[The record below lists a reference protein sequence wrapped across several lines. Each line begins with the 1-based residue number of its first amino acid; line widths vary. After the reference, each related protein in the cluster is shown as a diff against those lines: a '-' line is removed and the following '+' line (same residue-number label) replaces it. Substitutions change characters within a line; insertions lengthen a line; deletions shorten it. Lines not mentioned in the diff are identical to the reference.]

1 VTVVEARS
9 PGDTGRGALSGPDT
23 SGVRRATVQV
33 VVFLGVLMA
42 LPVVL
47 SSFWIQILTSVAIYS
62 VVALSLAMLMGRVG
76 LVSLCQ
82 IALLAVGG
90 WVALRL
96 GFAFGE
102 GLPFPVLLLAT
113 SVITAGIGTLIG
125 LPALRLSGLHL
136 ALITL
141 MAAAAISQILQAVN
155 FPNGG
160 PGFLGY
166 SQAAAGSVAA
176 SVKRPSLLASD
187 AAYYRV
193 VVLVAA
199 LMFGMGIAHVRSKAG
214 RAWAAI
220 RQSEMAA
227 VAAGVNVTLYKLW
240 AFALASFMT
249 GAAGCLLAA
258 SAGGLT
264 TYAFP
269 AQDSIT
275 LLAVVLMGG
284 IYTFWGPIVAGF
296 LLKLLPELLKNWG
309 LPPDVLTILFGIG
322 VLQAMLTAPEGLA
335 VQFPRDIANL
345 VRTLARKAGWA
356 PRSA

>member
-1 VTVVEARS
+1 VTTLQAPSATTSRRLLFAHAS
-9 PGDTGRGALSGPDT
+9 PTT
-23 SGVRRATVQV
+23 RRALVQSVVLV
-33 VVFLGVLMA
+33 VVLLLA
-42 LPVVL
+42 PAVL
-47 SSFWIQILTSVAIYS
+47 SSFWIQILTSVAVYS
-62 VVALSLAMLMGRVG
+62 IVALSLALLMGRVG

-90 WVALRL
+90 WIALRL
-96 GFAFGE
+96 GFATNM
-102 GLPFPVLLLAT
+102 PFPLLLLVT
-113 SVITAGIGTLIG
+113 GVITGVVGTLIG

-141 MAAAAISQILQAVN
+141 MAAAAITQVIQAVN

-160 PGFLGY
+160 AGLLGY

-176 SVKRPSLLASD
+176 SVQRPDLLASD
-187 AAYYRV
+187 SAYYRTV
-193 VVLVAA
+193 IIVAG
-199 LMFGMGIAHVRSKAG
+199 LMFAIGVLHVRGKAG

-227 VAAGVNVTLYKLW
+227 VAAGVNVTFYKLW

-249 GAAGCLLAA
+249 GVAGCLLAA
-258 SAGGLT
+258 STGGLT

-284 IYTFWGPIVAGF
+284 IYSFWGPIVSGV

-335 VQFPRDIANL
+335 VQIPRDIARL
-345 VRTLARKAGWA
+345 SYRLSHSR
-356 PRSA
+356 

>member
-1 VTVVEARS
+1 MTAVETSS
-9 PGDTGRGALSGPDT
+9 PSEPHRASPASSFGS
-23 SGVRRATVQV
+23 RATRRGTLQA
-33 VVFLGVLMA
+33 VVFLAVVLL
-42 LPVVL
+42 LPLVL

-62 VVALSLAMLMGRVG
+62 IVALSLAMLMGRVG

-90 WVALRL
+90 WIALRL
-96 GFAFGE
+96 GFGTS
-102 GLPFPVLLLAT
+102 LPFPVLLIAT
-113 SVITAGIGTLIG
+113 GAITAVVGTLIG

-141 MAAAAISQILQAVN
+141 MAAAAITQIIQAVN

-166 SQAAAGSVAA
+166 SKDAAGSVAA
-176 SVKRPSLLASD
+176 SIQRPDWLASD
-187 AAYYRV
+187 AAYYRAA
-193 VVLVAA
+193 VLVAA
-199 LMFGMGIAHVRSKAG
+199 LMFLVGVLHVHGKAG
-214 RAWAAI
+214 RAWAAL

-227 VAAGVNVTLYKLW
+227 VASGVNVTLHKLW

-249 GAAGCLLAA
+249 GVAGCLLAA

-269 AQDSIT
+269 VQDSIT

-284 IYTFWGPIVAGF
+284 IYTFWGPIVAAV
-296 LLKLLPELLKNWG
+296 LLKLLPEILKNWG
-309 LPPDVLTILFGIG
+309 LPPDLLTILFGLG
-322 VLQAMLTAPEGLA
+322 VLQAMTTAPEGLA
-335 VQFPRDIANL
+335 VQFPKDVVNL
-345 VRTLARKAGWA
+345 SRALSKRAGLAQRA
-356 PRSA
+356 P

>member
-1 VTVVEARS
+1 MTAVDASSPRS
-9 PGDTGRGALSGPDT
+9 TRSRALFGASTPA
-23 SGVRRATVQV
+23 VRRATLQV
-33 VVFLGVLMA
+33 LVFLAVLLV
-42 LPVVL
+42 LPQVL

-62 VVALSLAMLMGRVG
+62 IVALSLAMLMGRVG

-96 GFAFGE
+96 GFGFGE
-102 GLPFPVLLLAT
+102 WLPFPVLLLAT

-141 MAAAAISQILQAVN
+141 MAAAALTQILQAIN

-176 SVKRPSLLASD
+176 SVTRPPLLSSD

-199 LMFGMGIAHVRSKAG
+199 LMFGIGIAHVRSKAG

-227 VAAGVNVTLYKLW
+227 VSAGVNVTLYKLW

-264 TYAFP
+264 
-269 AQDSIT
+269 
-275 LLAVVLMGG
+275 
-284 IYTFWGPIVAGF
+284 
-296 LLKLLPELLKNWG
+296 
-309 LPPDVLTILFGIG
+309 
-322 VLQAMLTAPEGLA
+322 
-335 VQFPRDIANL
+335 
-345 VRTLARKAGWA
+345 
-356 PRSA
+356 

>member
-1 VTVVEARS
+1 MTVVSTRPNTVS
-9 PGDTGRGALSGPDT
+9 PRVWSSAKPTT
-23 SGVRRATVQV
+23 RRAIIQAG
-33 VVFLGVLMA
+33 VFLLVLML
-42 LPVVL
+42 LPLVL

-62 VVALSLAMLMGRVG
+62 IVALSLAMLMGRVG

-90 WVALRL
+90 WVALRV
-96 GFAFGE
+96 GFATNM
-102 GLPFPVLLLAT
+102 PFPVLIVVTA
-113 SVITAGIGTLIG
+113 VITGVIGTLIG

-141 MAAAAISQILQAVN
+141 MAAAAITQIIQAVN

-166 SQAAAGSVAA
+166 SPGAAGSVAA
-176 SVKRPSLLASD
+176 AVARPPLLASD
-187 AAYYRV
+187 AAYYRAV
-193 VVLVAA
+193 VVVAG
-199 LMFGMGIAHVRSKAG
+199 LMFLVGIFHVRSKPG
-214 RAWAAI
+214 RAWASI
-220 RQSEMAA
+220 RQSH
-227 VAAGVNVTLYKLW
+227 VAAIATGVNVTLYKLW

-249 GAAGCLLAA
+249 GVAGCLLAA
-258 SAGGLT
+258 STGGLT

-284 IYTFWGPIVAGF
+284 IFTFWGPIVSAV

-335 VQFPRDIANL
+335 VQFPRDMANL
-345 VRTLARKAGWA
+345 SRKLGLTFRAQ
-356 PRSA
+356 

>member
-1 VTVVEARS
+1 MTAVEAQQQPHTRPTSALS
-9 PGDTGRGALSGPDT
+9 PAARRGA
-23 SGVRRATVQV
+23 VQIV
-33 VVFLGVLMA
+33 VLLVVLML
-42 LPVVL
+42 LPLVL
-47 SSFWIQILTSVAIYS
+47 SNFWIQILTSVAIYS
-62 VVALSLAMLMGRVG
+62 VVTLSLALLMGRVG

-96 GFAFGE
+96 GFALGPAF
-102 GLPFPVLLLAT
+102 PFPLLLL
-113 SVITAGIGTLIG
+113 ITGAVTAIIGTLIG

-141 MAAAAISQILQAVN
+141 MAAAAITQIIQAVN

-166 SQAAAGSVAA
+166 SKDAAGSVAA
-176 SVKRPSLLASD
+176 SIARPEVLATD
-187 AAYYRV
+187 PAYYRV
-193 VVLVAA
+193 CVLVAA
-199 LMFGMGIAHVRSKAG
+199 VMFLVGVWHVRGKAG

-220 RQSEMAA
+220 RQSELAA

-240 AFALASFMT
+240 AFALASFMV
-249 GAAGCLLAA
+249 GVAGCLLAA
-258 SAGGLT
+258 STGGLT
-264 TYAFP
+264 AYAFP

-284 IYTFWGPIVAGF
+284 VYTFWGPVVAAV
-296 LLKLLPELLKNWG
+296 LLKLLPEILKNWG

-345 VRTLARKAGWA
+345 SQRLGRLATRT
-356 PRSA
+356 P

>member
-1 VTVVEARS
+1 MTTVQTKPAVAINRWS
-9 PGDTGRGALSGPDT
+9 RFST
-23 SGVRRATVQV
+23 SAATRRATLQSVVLV
-33 VVFLGVLMA
+33 VVLLVLPA
-42 LPVVL
+42 VL
-47 SSFWIQILTSVAIYS
+47 SSFWIQILTSVVIYS
-62 VVALSLAMLMGRVG
+62 VVALSLALLMGRVG

-82 IALLAVGG
+82 IALLAIGG
-90 WVALRL
+90 WIALRL
-96 GFAFGE
+96 GFATGM
-102 GLPFPVLLLAT
+102 PFPLLLLAT
-113 SVITAGIGTLIG
+113 AAITAVVGTLIG

-136 ALITL
+136 ALVTL
-141 MAAAAISQILQAVN
+141 MAAAAITQVIQAVN

-166 SQAAAGSVAA
+166 SPAAAGSVAA
-176 SVKRPSLLASD
+176 SVERPALLASD
-187 AAYYRV
+187 AASFRV
-193 VVLVAA
+193 VVLVSA
-199 LMFGMGIAHVRSKAG
+199 LMFLLGVLHVRSKAG

-227 VAAGVNVTLYKLW
+227 VAAGVNVTVYKLW

-258 SAGGLT
+258 STGGLT

-269 AQDSIT
+269 TQDSIT

-284 IYTFWGPIVAGF
+284 IFSFWGPIVSGV
-296 LLKLLPELLKNWG
+296 LLKLLPEVLKNWG

-335 VQFPRDIANL
+335 VQIPRDLGNL
-345 VRTLARKAGWA
+345 VRKVSHSR
-356 PRSA
+356 

>member
-1 VTVVEARS
+1 MTAVETKPETPANRWLL
-9 PGDTGRGALSGPDT
+9 GRPT
-23 SGVRRATVQV
+23 SATRRAAIQSVI
-33 VVFLGVLMA
+33 LLAVLLV
-42 LPVVL
+42 LPAIL

-62 VVALSLAMLMGRVG
+62 VVALSLALLMGRVG

-96 GFAFGE
+96 GFATAM
-102 GLPFPVLLLAT
+102 PFPLLLVAT
-113 SVITAGIGTLIG
+113 AIVTAVIGTLIG

-141 MAAAAISQILQAVN
+141 MAAAAITQIIQAVN

-166 SQAAAGSVAA
+166 NPAAAGSVAA
-176 SVKRPSLLASD
+176 SVERPAVLASD

-199 LMFGMGIAHVRSKAG
+199 LMFLLGVLHVRSKAG

-258 SAGGLT
+258 STGGLT

-269 AQDSIT
+269 VQDSIT

-284 IYTFWGPIVAGF
+284 IFTFWGPIVSGV

-335 VQFPRDIANL
+335 VQFPRDMANL
-345 VRTLARKAGWA
+345 SRVVSRKLGLA
-356 PRSA
+356 PRPQ

>member
-1 VTVVEARS
+1 MTAVEARS
-9 PGDTGRGALSGPDT
+9 PEEARTSRPSRFGGPSTRRGSIQAG
-23 SGVRRATVQV
+23 
-33 VVFLGVLMA
+33 VFLLVA
-42 LPVVL
+42 LGLPFVL

-96 GFAFGE
+96 GFGTS
-102 GLPFPVLLLAT
+102 LPFPLLVLAT
-113 SVITAGIGTLIG
+113 GAITAVIGTLIG
-125 LPALRLSGLHL
+125 LPALRLSGLYL

-141 MAAAAISQILQAVN
+141 MAAAAITQIIQAVN

-166 SQAAAGSVAA
+166 SKDAAGSVAA
-176 SVKRPSLLASD
+176 SVQRPDWLAADS
-187 AAYYRV
+187 AYYRA

-199 LMFGMGIAHVRSKAG
+199 LMFLVGVLHVRGRAG

-249 GAAGCLLAA
+249 GVASCLLAA
-258 SAGGLT
+258 STGGLT

-284 IYTFWGPIVAGF
+284 IYTFWGPIVAGVLF
-296 LLKLLPELLKNWG
+296 KLLPEILKNWG
-309 LPPDVLTILFGIG
+309 LPPDLLTILFGIG
-322 VLQAMLTAPEGLA
+322 VLQAMTTAPEGLA
-335 VQFPRDIANL
+335 VQFPKDMANL
-345 VRTLARKAGWA
+345 SRALSKRAGLA
-356 PRSA
+356 PRTQ

>member
-1 VTVVEARS
+1 MTAVQTKSES
-9 PGDTGRGALSGPDT
+9 PANRWLGSPQSAT
-23 SGVRRATVQV
+23 RRAAIQS
-33 VVFLGVLMA
+33 LVLLA
-42 LPVVL
+42 VLLVLPAFL

-62 VVALSLAMLMGRVG
+62 VVALSLALLMGRVG

-96 GFAFGE
+96 GFATGM
-102 GLPFPVLLLAT
+102 PFPLLLILTAM
-113 SVITAGIGTLIG
+113 ITAGIGTLIG

-141 MAAAAISQILQAVN
+141 MAAAAITQIIQAVN

-166 SQAAAGSVAA
+166 SKDAAGSVAA
-176 SVKRPSLLASD
+176 SVERPALLASD
-187 AAYYRV
+187 VAYYRM
-193 VVLVAA
+193 VVLVSG
-199 LMFGMGIAHVRSKAG
+199 LMFLVGVLHVRGRAG

-258 SAGGLT
+258 STGGLT

-284 IYTFWGPIVAGF
+284 IYSFWGPIVSGV

-335 VQFPRDIANL
+335 VQFPRDMANL
-345 VRTLARKAGWA
+345 SRMVSRKLGLA
-356 PRSA
+356 PRPQ

>member
-1 VTVVEARS
+1 MTTLEADWRTRLVELTS
-9 PGDTGRGALSGPDT
+9 TTGS
-23 SGVRRATVQV
+23 RATTRAVL
-33 VVFLGVLMA
+33 LGVALLA
-42 LPVVL
+42 LPDVL
-47 SSFWIQILTSVAIYS
+47 STFWVQILTSVAIYS
-62 VVALSLAMLMGRVG
+62 IVALSLALLMGRVG

-96 GFAFGE
+96 GFAFD
-102 GLPFPVLLLAT
+102 LPFPVLLLVT
-113 SVITAGIGTLIG
+113 GLLTAGLGTLIG

-141 MAAAAISQILQAVN
+141 MAAAAITQIIQAIN

-160 PGFLGY
+160 PGFFGY
-166 SQAAAGSVAA
+166 SAAAAGSVSA
-176 SVKRPSLLASD
+176 SVQRPPLLASD
-187 AAYYRV
+187 ASYYRAV
-193 VVLVAA
+193 VVVAA
-199 LMFGMGIAHVRSKAG
+199 LMFGLGVIHVRNKPG

-220 RQSEMAA
+220 RQSEASA
-227 VAAGVNVTLYKLW
+227 IAAGVNVTLYKLW

-249 GAAGCLLAA
+249 GVAGCLLAA

-284 IYTFWGPIVAGF
+284 IYTLWGPLVAGV
-296 LLKLLPELLKNWG
+296 LLKLVPELLKNWG
-309 LPPDVLTILFGIG
+309 IPPDVLTILFGIG
-322 VLQAMLTAPEGLA
+322 VLQAMLTAPQGLA
-335 VQFPRDIANL
+335 VQVPRDLANL
-345 VRTLARKAGWA
+345 SRALNRALSRTA
-356 PRSA
+356 

>member
-1 VTVVEARS
+1 MTTAEAQPAEESRRS
-9 PGDTGRGALSGPDT
+9 LPGASAPV
-23 SGVRRATVQV
+23 VRRTAIQIAI
-33 VVFLGVLMA
+33 FIAILLVLPA
-42 LPVVL
+42 VL

-62 VVALSLAMLMGRVG
+62 IVALSLAMLIGRVG

-90 WVALRL
+90 WIALRL
-96 GFAFGE
+96 SFATGMS
-102 GLPFPVLLLAT
+102 FPLLLLLTGAL
-113 SVITAGIGTLIG
+113 TAVIGTLIG
-125 LPALRLSGLHL
+125 LPALRLSGLYL

-141 MAAAAISQILQAVN
+141 MFAAAITQVIQAVN

-166 SQAAAGSVAA
+166 SPAAAGSVAA
-176 SVKRPSLLASD
+176 SVERPALLASD
-187 AAYYRV
+187 PAYYRV
-193 VVLVAA
+193 VVVVAA
-199 LMFGMGIAHVRSKAG
+199 VMFLVGILHVRSKAG

-220 RQSEMAA
+220 RQSETSA

-249 GAAGCLLAA
+249 GVAGCLLAA
-258 SAGGLT
+258 STGGLT

-269 AQDSIT
+269 VQDSIT

-284 IYTFWGPIVAGF
+284 IYTFWGPIVAGV
-296 LLKLLPELLKNWG
+296 LLKLLPEILKNWG

-335 VQFPRDIANL
+335 VQFPRDMAN
-345 VRTLARKAGWA
+345 LARKLGLSTR
-356 PRSA
+356 PQ

>member
-1 VTVVEARS
+1 MSTLEVEPRVVRPRRLS
-9 PGDTGRGALSGPDT
+9 VIDFTRPGTQRLMLQYA
-23 SGVRRATVQV
+23 
-33 VVFLGVLMA
+33 VFL
-42 LPVVL
+42 VVL
-47 SSFWIQILTSVAIYS
+47 LSLPAVLSTFWVQILTSVAIYS
-62 VVALSLAMLMGRVG
+62 IVALSLALLIGRVG

-90 WVALRL
+90 WIALRL
-96 GFAFGE
+96 GFGTP
-102 GLPFPVLLLAT
+102 LPFPVLLLVT
-113 SVITAGIGTLIG
+113 GLLTAGIGTLIG
-125 LPALRLSGLHL
+125 LPALRLSGLYL

-141 MAAAAISQILQAVN
+141 MAAAAITQVIQATN

-166 SQAAAGSVAA
+166 SPAAAGSVAA
-176 SVKRPSLLASD
+176 AIQRPPLITSD
-187 AAYYRV
+187 AAFYRV
-193 VVLVAA
+193 VLLVAA
-199 LMFGMGIAHVRSKAG
+199 LMFMLAAWQVNGKAG

-220 RQSEMAA
+220 RQSELSAI
-227 VAAGVNVTLYKLW
+227 AAGVNVTLYKLW
-240 AFALASFMT
+240 AFALASFMV
-249 GAAGCLLAA
+249 GIAGCLLAA

-284 IYTFWGPIVAGF
+284 IFSFSGPIVAGF
-296 LLKLLPELLKNWG
+296 LLKFVPELLKNFG

-335 VQFPRDIANL
+335 VQFPRDMRNL
-345 VRTLARKAGWA
+345 ARTLRKRLG
-356 PRSA
+356 

>member
-1 VTVVEARS
+1 MTAVESKPASSANRWMLGQ
-9 PGDTGRGALSGPDT
+9 PT
-23 SGVRRATVQV
+23 SATRRAVIQV
-33 VVFLGVLMA
+33 VVLLA
-42 LPVVL
+42 ILLILPAIL

-62 VVALSLAMLMGRVG
+62 VVALSLALLMGRVG

-96 GFAFGE
+96 GFATGM
-102 GLPFPVLLLAT
+102 PFPLLLL
-113 SVITAGIGTLIG
+113 VTAIVTAVIGTLIG

-141 MAAAAISQILQAVN
+141 MAAAAITQIIQAVN

-166 SQAAAGSVAA
+166 NPAAAGSVAA
-176 SVKRPSLLASD
+176 SVERPALLASD

-199 LMFGMGIAHVRSKAG
+199 LMFLLGILHVHSKAG

-258 SAGGLT
+258 STGGLT

-269 AQDSIT
+269 VQDSIT

-284 IYTFWGPIVAGF
+284 IFTFWGPIVSGV

-335 VQFPRDIANL
+335 VQFPRDMANL
-345 VRTLARKAGWA
+345 SRLVSRKLGLA
-356 PRSA
+356 PRPQ